1 MLRRNPVDN
10 RFCVHLRLDAA
21 RELCELGT
29 CTNEVDLGK
38 HTIGV
43 HDIVHVR
50 THQLRELREYHYYLA
65 SFVCLQLAYAVVRF
79 NYFRRFHEYRLAR
92 RRLVV
97 YDALNAS
104 LHGRSDRHN
113 EATVAQSRRNVLV
126 YETLALRSV
135 QYAI

>member
-1 MLRRNPVDN
+1 MLRRNPVDHGL
-10 RFCVHLRLDAA
+10 RTHLRLYAA
-21 RELCELGT
+21 RELRKLGA

-43 HDIVHVR
+43 HDVIHVR

-65 SFVCLQLAYAVVRF
+65 SFVGFQLAYAVVRL
-79 NYFRRFHEYRLAR
+79 NHLRRLHEHRLAR